1 METDLQSIQIS
12 PHFNQPLRA
21 LFLVIAVC
29 CILSMISIG
38 STTAFNAMISLPLMA
53 LYISYG
59 IPVAFLLTMKLRG
72 RAPRLGPFYLRHG
85 GVFVNALAVAYILY
99 VLSFAALPTV
109 LPVTSANMNY
119 AGPLV
124 LAVML
129 AAAADWCLSGRRRF
143 WLPEAARD
151 TREA

>member
-1 METDLQSIQIS
+1 
-12 PHFNQPLRA
+12 
-21 LFLVIAVC
+21 
-29 CILSMISIG
+29 MISIG
-38 STTAFNAMISLPLMA
+38 NTTAFNAMISIPLIA

-59 IPVAFLLTMKLRG
+59 IPVAFLLVLKLRG
-72 RAPRLGPFYLRHG
+72 RAPGPRPFRFRRA
-85 GVFVNALAVAYILY
+85 GVFVNAAAVAYIVY

-129 AAAADWCLSGRRRF
+129 AAGADWCVSGRRRF
-143 WLPEAARD
+143 KLPGAAPVLGK
-151 TREA
+151 A